1 MAAVD
6 AVHFRVDVAQVRG
19 SSENFQRSCQRGSSR
34 RSAKLTASSSA
45 MVDSQK
51 CCRQVDKVVIVE
63 DAANMRL
70 GRRVHRGRLAS
81 RRHGRSRR
89 KTHRY
94 EAALRKLEESRS
106 TAPAALTCTHAAV
119 KIRAAWR
126 RQNRVRGCQTS
137 IEATPPPSGE
147 VGISIT
153 SVERAGE
160 EEISDGGSA
169 RAGIGLAAD
178 ERAVAAA
185 GLIWSRWKRVVT
197 LRTERVDALRTE
209 RGGAGRLLDRAAG
222 RPPGDCL
229 SAGTCAGGGVSFAD
243 VD

>member
-51 CCRQVDKVVIVE
+51 CCREVDKVVIVE

-81 RRHGRSRR
+81 RRHGRNRR

-169 RAGIGLAAD
+169 RAGDRPCRRRESRGSCWAHLV
-178 ERAVAAA
+178 AVEAR
-185 GLIWSRWKRVVT
+185 G
-197 LRTERVDALRTE
+197 DAPD
-209 RGGAGRLLDRAAG
+209 GA
-222 RPPGDCL
+222 C
-229 SAGTCAGGGVSFAD
+229 
-243 VD
+243 

>member
-1 MAAVD
+1 
-6 AVHFRVDVAQVRG
+6 
-19 SSENFQRSCQRGSSR
+19 
-34 RSAKLTASSSA
+34 
-45 MVDSQK
+45 
-51 CCRQVDKVVIVE
+51 
-63 DAANMRL
+63 MRL

-81 RRHGRSRR
+81 RRHGRNRR

-106 TAPAALTCTHAAV
+106 TAPTALTCTHAAV

-160 EEISDGGSA
+160 EEIGDGGSA

-185 GLIWSRWKRVVT
+185 GLIWSRWLPWTPCTSELMWHRSGAAARISNARVKEAAADARRSSRPAAAQWWT
-197 LRTERVDALRTE
+197 RRSAAERLTRSSLLRTLPT
-209 RGGAGRLLDRAAG
+209 
-222 RPPGDCL
+222 
-229 SAGTCAGGGVSFAD
+229 
-243 VD
+243 